1 MEGRSSAGLGMRTMK
16 QRIIWGILGGWLFLA
31 ACGPFRGSNLLPSM
45 EPTRTIAVTTVP
57 AGFPAPLPAVTRS
70 AVLESPPSLTPS
82 PESCAPTPP
91 DALGPFY
98 EPGAPVRDRVGEGH
112 VLRGVV
118 RSSRDCSPIPGAQI
132 EFWLA
137 GPDGQY
143 ADAYRA
149 TVFSGPDGAYRFA
162 SHFPPSYGGRPPH
175 IHIRITAPGYQT
187 LVTQYY
193 PQPGQTEGIFDLVLI
208 PAR

>member
-1 MEGRSSAGLGMRTMK
+1 MVEG
-16 QRIIWGILGGWLFLA
+16 
-31 ACGPFRGSNLLPSM
+31 PS
-45 EPTRTIAVTTVP
+45 PTAP
-57 AGFPAPLPAVTRS
+57 AGFPTPLPSITRIT
-70 AVLESPPSLTPS
+70 ALESEPLLTPS

-98 EPGAPVRDRVGEGH
+98 EPGAPTRDRVGEGH

-118 RSSRDCSPIPGAQI
+118 RSSRDCSPIPNARI

-137 GPDGQY
+137 GPDGRY
-143 ADAYRA
+143 TDAYRA
-149 TVFSGPDGAYRFA
+149 TVFSGPDGAYRFE

-193 PQPGQTEGIFDLVLI
+193 PQPGQSEGVFDLVLI
-208 PAR
+208 PAQ